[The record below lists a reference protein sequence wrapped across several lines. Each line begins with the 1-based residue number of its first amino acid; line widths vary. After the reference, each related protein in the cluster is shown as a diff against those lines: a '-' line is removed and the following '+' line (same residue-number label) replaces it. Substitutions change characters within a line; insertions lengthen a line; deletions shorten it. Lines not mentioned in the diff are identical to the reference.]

1 MCHCNLIV
9 LLRLYASDDVLKYF
23 TYCHRKIFSLVQV
36 KVESKTL
43 YSIYGKH
50 QVVVVMK
57 ARLITVYGFVS

>member
-1 MCHCNLIV
+1 MCLCNLII

-23 TYCHRKIFSLVQV
+23 TYCDRKIFSLVQV

-43 YSIYGKH
+43 YSIYGKR

>member
-1 MCHCNLIV
+1 MCHCNLII

-23 TYCHRKIFSLVQV
+23 TYCDRKIFSLVQV

>member
-1 MCHCNLIV
+1 MCHCNLII

-23 TYCHRKIFSLVQV
+23 TYCDRKIFSLVQV

-43 YSIYGKH
+43 YSIYGKR